1 MDESQSLAYK
11 VARVL
16 YTFVLK
22 KTALV
27 FFQNKD
33 DLNIFLHRKFV
44 KPEQAA
50 IIPGSGVDYEYYAP
64 QAQKRTDDKF
74 VFLFISRLIKDKG
87 ILEYVEA
94 AREMKKSHPNVVCQ
108 VLGPYYSQ
116 NLKENIITE
125 KQIVQWVEP
134 GYVNYLG
141 AAEDIRPFVAEADCI
156 VLPSY
161 REGMSN
167 VLLEAGSMQKPCI
180 TSDTTGCNDI
190 VVDGVSG
197 YLCKVK
203 DAEDLAKQ
211 MNKMLQLSKEQR
223 EQMGVDARQ
232 IMKTKFAKQIVIDA
246 YIKAI
251 ESV

>member
-1 MDESQSLAYK
+1 
-11 VARVL
+11 
-16 YTFVLK
+16 
-22 KTALV
+22 
-27 FFQNKD
+27 
-33 DLNIFLHRKFV
+33 
-44 KPEQAA
+44 
-50 IIPGSGVDYEYYAP
+50 
-64 QAQKRTDDKF
+64 
-74 VFLFISRLIKDKG
+74 LIKDKG
-87 ILEYVEA
+87 ILEYVDA
-94 AREMKKSHPNVVCQ
+94 AKEMKKNYPSVVCQ

-203 DAEDLAKQ
+203 DSVDLANQ
-211 MNKMLQLSKEQR
+211 MKKMLQLSKEQR
-223 EQMGVDARQ
+223 ERMGLNARE
-232 IMKTKFAKQIVIDA
+232 IMKSKFAKQIVTDA